1 MVLVGLSMVTI
12 LVLVITRS
20 RGRDADAS
28 GLGPR
33 IDSVNQT
40 LGRLSQVSE
49 SMLDVGQEL
58 RKVLS
63 APTPR
68 GALGETLLEEML
80 NQTLPAGSYRTQHTF
95 RNLRRVDAVI
105 QLADGLVPVDAKF
118 PFEGYRAMVESDP
131 SERKSS
137 SARFRRDVKKHID
150 DIAERYIC
158 PGETLDFALMYIPNE
173 SVYHQIVLQDGEQ
186 EDLVAYAWSRR
197 IIATSPNSL
206 YAYLQVISLGLRGLQ
221 VEQNAKSMLESLS
234 RLEGDFERF
243 AEDFRLVGTHLSR
256 AKAKYDE
263 GLPKLDSIQRGLP
276 GREYPVGP
284 VDALEDGEQPWEYG
298 GSRPGRGGPRDHA
311 PD

>member
-12 LVLVITRS
+12 LVLVVTRP
-20 RGRDADAS
+20 RGRDADTS
-28 GLGPR
+28 GLGQR
-33 IDSVNQT
+33 MDSVNQT

-80 NQTLPAGSYRTQHTF
+80 SQTLPAGSYRTQHTF
-95 RNLRRVDAVI
+95 RNQRRVDAVI

-118 PFEGYRAMVESDP
+118 PFEAYRAMIESDP
-131 SERKSS
+131 SERKSHL
-137 SARFRRDVKKHID
+137 ARFRRDVKKHID

-173 SVYHQIVLQDGEQ
+173 SVYQQIVLQDGEQ
-186 EDLVAYAWSRR
+186 EDLLAYAWSRR
-197 IIATSPNSL
+197 VIATSPNSL

-276 GREYPVGP
+276 VRNYPVDP

-298 GSRPGRGGPRDHA
+298 GSRPGRGRPSDHA